1 MQVPTAKLEA
11 TLINLEEGKDPG
23 DAVQKAVDLGMFT
36 WAQICTGPAAET
48 ATCKTKN
55 K

>member
-1 MQVPTAKLEA
+1 MQCLGPLGHRDIGKRQ
-11 TLINLEEGKDPG
+11 GKDPG
-23 DAVQKAVDLGMFT
+23 EAVQKAVDLGIFT

-48 ATCKTKN
+48 ATCKTKL